1 MPAVWG
7 ILSLRPDSSG
17 RFTAEIDRSSNREQH
32 NTAQFGRIS
41 MLTLGRMRGNPALS
55 RRVTLWG
62 DGGIYPQT
70 VPKLP
75 SRAPTARP
83 TQGELALIEAIRRR
97 VASAGSPALRLG
109 IGDDCAILTP
119 PPGHELLVTTDLSLE
134 GRHFRREWHPAR
146 SIGHRTLARGMSD
159 LAAMGAEPLAA
170 FLSLALPR
178 SVAAKPRWLRGFLD
192 GLLALAAEHGVPL
205 AGGDTSESPPC
216 TTGEAFVLA
225 DIVLLGTAP
234 TGTALRRSGAR
245 PGDAIYVTGSL
256 GGAAAELEH
265 LGRDP
270 KFFRNARSDG
280 RHPHLFPQPR
290 LSTGL
295 TLRQRGLATACIDL
309 SDGLSTDLAH
319 LCTASGVAAEI
330 RLPALPLSPL
340 LRGAGKTAARNAALH
355 GGEDYE
361 LIFTAPASA
370 VMPKSVGGIRLTRI
384 GQIVRASH
392 RRPQII
398 TIAANGRR
406 APLDPGGWEHF
417 G

>member
-1 MPAVWG
+1 
-7 ILSLRPDSSG
+7 LRPFAG
-17 RFTAEIDRSSNREQH
+17 
-32 NTAQFGRIS
+32 
-41 MLTLGRMRGNPALS
+41 AL
-55 RRVTLWG
+55 
-62 DGGIYPQT
+62 P
-70 VPKLP
+70 
-75 SRAPTARP
+75 
-83 TQGELALIEAIRRR
+83 
-97 VASAGSPALRLG
+97 SAGSPALRLG

-205 AGGDTSESPPC
+205 AGGDTSESPDY
-216 TTGEAFVLA
+216 GRVLLA
-225 DIVLLGTAP
+225 DIVLLGTTP

-256 GGAAAELEH
+256 GGAAGELEH

-361 LIFTAPASA
+361 LLFTAPASA
-370 VMPKSVGGIRLTRI
+370 VMPKSVGGIRAHTHRHRSCA
-384 GQIVRASH
+384 RAGPPPADH
-392 RRPQII
+392 HDRGKRPAS
-398 TIAANGRR
+398 AAR
-406 APLDPGGWEHF
+406 DPGGWEHF

>member
-1 MPAVWG
+1 V
-7 ILSLRPDSSG
+7 
-17 RFTAEIDRSSNREQH
+17 
-32 NTAQFGRIS
+32 
-41 MLTLGRMRGNPALS
+41 
-55 RRVTLWG
+55 
-62 DGGIYPQT
+62 
-70 VPKLP
+70 
-75 SRAPTARP
+75 
-83 TQGELALIEAIRRR
+83 
-97 VASAGSPALRLG
+97 RLG
-109 IGDDCAILTP
+109 IGDDCAILSP

-134 GRHFRREWHPAR
+134 GRHFRRDWHPAR
-146 SIGHRTLARGMSD
+146 SIGHRTLARGLSD
-159 LAAMGAEPLAA
+159 LAAMGAQPLAA

-178 SVAAKPRWLRGFLD
+178 SLAANSRWLNGFLD

-205 AGGDTSESPPC
+205 AGGDTSESP
-216 TTGEAFVLA
+216 GEFAMA

-234 TGTALRRSGAR
+234 AGTALRRSGAR
-245 PGDAIYVTGSL
+245 PGDALYVTGHL

-270 KFFRNARSDG
+270 KFFRNALAAG
-280 RHPHLFPQPR
+280 RHPHLFPEPR
-290 LSTGL
+290 LTTGL
-295 TLRQRGLATACIDL
+295 ALRQRGLATACIDL

-330 RLPALPLSPL
+330 SLAPLPISPL
-340 LRGAGKTAARNAALH
+340 LRGASKAAIRNAALH

-361 LIFTAPASA
+361 LLLTAPDGAL
-370 VMPKSVGGIRLTRI
+370 MPKTLGGVRLTRI
-384 GQIVRASH
+384 GQIVRASQ